1 MRRIVLLVFSSVLL
15 ISCTLTNQLKQ
26 ETSNIIS
33 NFRQTSVY
41 DVHSA
46 DGQQCTAEA
55 NLRAKSIPST
65 DIRSTDNHEQILK
78 QKEFFNECM
87 KNKIASKTDIKT
99 TANEPAVTLPAVVTK
114 PAVVPKID
122 QKVAPTSELPQ
133 PQAESS
139 SSNIKE
145 ITSTKDEIN
154 AAETLPTAS
163 SAEEKISQPTE
174 TARLVSNN
182 YKPSSVD
189 SALAG
194 NAKTISSD
202 SIDENANVAATIN
215 KWAKAWS
222 DKNLDEYFSIYIN
235 NFKPA
240 RGLSHKAWEEQRR
253 KRISKPTTISIKI
266 SKLKIKTHHESAEA
280 TFKQLYVAN
289 GKSIVTDK
297 KLLMQRVNKNWYI
310 LKEIE
315 NSNKSHIN
323 HSAKV

>member
-1 MRRIVLLVFSSVLL
+1 MRRIVLLVFSSGLL

-41 DVHSA
+41 DLHSA

-99 TANEPAVTLPAVVTK
+99 TANEPAVTLPAL
-114 PAVVPKID
+114 VPKID
-122 QKVAPTSELPQ
+122 QKVAPTSELAQ

-154 AAETLPTAS
+154 ATETLPTAS
-163 SAEEKISQPTE
+163 SAEDKISQPTE
-174 TARLVSNN
+174 TTRIVSNN

-189 SALAG
+189 SVLAD

-215 KWAKAWS
+215 KWAQAWS

-240 RGLSHKAWEEQRR
+240 KGLSHKAWEEQRR
-253 KRISKPTTISIKI
+253 KRISKPTTINIKI

-280 TFKQLYVAN
+280 TFEQLYVAN
-289 GKSIVTDK
+289 GKSIVTNK
-297 KLLMQRVNKNWYI
+297 KLLMKRVNKNWYI
-310 LKEIE
+310 FKEID
-315 NSNKSHIN
+315 NSNRSHIN